1 MEKESKRGLSA
12 SFKVGAIALA
22 FLIVGYQSSLFIHKA
37 ALLRIAANRDHPD
50 TVFVADKALVERIVG
65 RGGSGDDSRIGSWGD
80 SRDYTE
86 GVSDS
91 RSGSR
96 GKGDS
101 RRQYGSY
108 DHSRARGSNSG
119 SGNDGSI
126 SNLGNDGPISDPRN
140 DGPISD
146 GKGGTVVIGRSGSH
160 SDLARKAYDASPSR
174 RVESFRFNPN
184 TATLEDFQRLG
195 FTERQAQSIINYRE
209 KGGLFRRKSDFA
221 KSYVVADSVFERLE
235 PFIDIP
241 LLDINAADSAAFD
254 ALPGIGPYFAAK
266 MVSHRAE
273 LGGYSYPEQLM
284 DIYRFD
290 QEKFD
295 ALADLIMVGPS
306 DSLSLWALDEAAL
319 ARHPYIDKRA
329 AHGIVLFRNNNSR
342 SSLTV
347 DALIAAGILS
357 PAEGSKLA
365 RCRIAKP

>member
-1 MEKESKRGLSA
+1 MEKENKRGLSA

-50 TVFVADKALVERIVG
+50 TVFVADEALVERIFGMVP
-65 RGGSGDDSRIGSWGD
+65 GSPSDGD
-80 SRDYTE
+80 SGYRN
-86 GVSDS
+86 
-91 RSGSR
+91 GSR
-96 GKGDS
+96 GSGGS
-101 RRQYGSY
+101 RKQNGSY

-126 SNLGNDGPISDPRN
+126 SNPRN

-146 GKGGTVVIGRSGSH
+146 GKGGSVVIGRSGSH

-184 TATLEDFQRLG
+184 TATMDDFQRLG
-195 FTERQAQSIINYRE
+195 FTERQAQSIMNYRE
-209 KGGLFRRKSDFA
+209 KGGQFRRKSDFA

-266 MVSHRAE
+266 MVSHRAD

-295 ALADLIMVGPS
+295 ALADLIVVGPS
-306 DSLSLWALDEAAL
+306 DSLSLWTLDEAAL

-329 AHGIVLFRNNNSR
+329 AHGIVLFRNNNSN

-357 PAEGSKLA
+357 PIEGSKLA

>member
-1 MEKESKRGLSA
+1 M
-12 SFKVGAIALA
+12 
-22 FLIVGYQSSLFIHKA
+22 
-37 ALLRIAANRDHPD
+37 D
-50 TVFVADKALVERIVG
+50 
-65 RGGSGDDSRIGSWGD
+65 
-80 SRDYTE
+80 
-86 GVSDS
+86 
-91 RSGSR
+91 
-96 GKGDS
+96 
-101 RRQYGSY
+101 
-108 DHSRARGSNSG
+108 
-119 SGNDGSI
+119 
-126 SNLGNDGPISDPRN
+126 
-140 DGPISD
+140 
-146 GKGGTVVIGRSGSH
+146 
-160 SDLARKAYDASPSR
+160 
-174 RVESFRFNPN
+174 
-184 TATLEDFQRLG
+184 DFQRLG
-195 FTERQAQSIINYRE
+195 FTERQAQSIINYRK

-295 ALADLIMVGPS
+295 ALADLIVVGPS
-306 DSLSLWALDEAAL
+306 DSLSLWTLDEAAL

-347 DALIAAGILS
+347 DALIAADT
-357 PAEGSKLA
+357 ADKLKK
-365 RCRIAKP
+365 RINGRRLGGLPTEKEEEMLKELREIAASRGHAIE

>member
-1 MEKESKRGLSA
+1 MEKENKRGLSA

-50 TVFVADKALVERIVG
+50 TVFVADEALVERIFGMVP
-65 RGGSGDDSRIGSWGD
+65 GSPSDGD
-80 SRDYTE
+80 SGYRN
-86 GVSDS
+86 
-91 RSGSR
+91 GSR
-96 GKGDS
+96 GSGGS
-101 RRQYGSY
+101 RKQNGSY

-126 SNLGNDGPISDPRN
+126 SNPRN

-146 GKGGTVVIGRSGSH
+146 GKGGSVVIGRSGSH

-195 FTERQAQSIINYRE
+195 FTERQAQSIMNYRE
-209 KGGLFRRKSDFA
+209 KGGQFRRKSDFA

-295 ALADLIMVGPS
+295 ALADLIVVGPS
-306 DSLSLWALDEAAL
+306 DSLSLWTLDEAAL
-319 ARHPYIDKRA
+319 AKHPYIDKRA
-329 AHGIVLFRNNNSR
+329 AHGIVLFRNNNSN

-357 PAEGSKLA
+357 PIEGSKLA

>member
-1 MEKESKRGLSA
+1 MEKENKRGLSA

-50 TVFVADKALVERIVG
+50 TVFVADEALVERIVG
-65 RGGSGDDSRIGSWGD
+65 MVPGSPSDGD
-80 SRDYTE
+80 SGYRN
-86 GVSDS
+86 
-91 RSGSR
+91 GSR
-96 GKGDS
+96 GSGGS
-101 RRQYGSY
+101 RKQNGSY

-126 SNLGNDGPISDPRN
+126 SNPRN

-146 GKGGTVVIGRSGSH
+146 GKGGSVVIGRSGSH

-184 TATLEDFQRLG
+184 TATMDDFQRLG
-195 FTERQAQSIINYRE
+195 FTERQAQSIMNYRE
-209 KGGLFRRKSDFA
+209 KGGQFRRKSDFA

-266 MVSHRAE
+266 MVSHRAD

-295 ALADLIMVGPS
+295 ALADLIVVGPS
-306 DSLSLWALDEAAL
+306 DSLSLWTLDEAAL

-357 PAEGSKLA
+357 PTDGAKLS

>member
-1 MEKESKRGLSA
+1 MEKENKRGLSA

-37 ALLRIAANRDHPD
+37 AMLQIAANRDRPD
-50 TVFVADKALVERIVG
+50 TVFVADEALVERIVG
-65 RGGSGDDSRIGSWGD
+65 RVSGSPSDGD
-80 SRDYTE
+80 SGYRN
-86 GVSDS
+86 
-91 RSGSR
+91 GSR
-96 GKGDS
+96 GSGGT
-101 RRQYGSY
+101 RRQNGSY

-119 SGNDGSI
+119 AGNDGSI
-126 SNLGNDGPISDPRN
+126 S
-140 DGPISD
+140 D
-146 GKGGTVVIGRSGSH
+146 GKGGSVVIGRSGSH

-195 FTERQAQSIINYRE
+195 FTERQAQSIMNYRE
-209 KGGLFRRKSDFA
+209 KGGQFRRKSDFA

-295 ALADLIMVGPS
+295 ALADLIAVGPS
-306 DSLSLWALDEAAL
+306 DSLALWTLDEAAL

-342 SSLTV
+342 LSLSV
-347 DALIAAGILS
+347 DALVAAGILS
-357 PAEGSKLA
+357 PTEGSKLA

>member
-1 MEKESKRGLSA
+1 MEKENKRGLSA

-37 ALLRIAANRDHPD
+37 AMLRIAANRDQPD
-50 TVFVADKALVERIVG
+50 TVFVADEALVERIVG
-65 RGGSGDDSRIGSWGD
+65 SSAGSLSGGLSDGD
-80 SRDYTE
+80 SGYRK
-86 GVSDS
+86 
-91 RSGSR
+91 GSR
-96 GKGDS
+96 GSGGT
-101 RRQYGSY
+101 RRQNGSY

-126 SNLGNDGPISDPRN
+126 SNPENDGS
-140 DGPISD
+140 ISD

-160 SDLARKAYDASPSR
+160 SDLARKAYDASPTR

-184 TATLEDFQRLG
+184 TATLDDFQRLG
-195 FTERQAQSIINYRE
+195 FTERQAQSILNYRE
-209 KGGLFRRKSDFA
+209 KGGRFRRKSDFA
-221 KSYVVADSVFERLE
+221 KSYVVADSVFKRLE

-241 LLDINAADSAAFD
+241 LLDINAADSAAFE

-295 ALADLIMVGPS
+295 ALADLIVVGPS
-306 DSLSLWALDEAAL
+306 DSLALWTLDETAL

-342 SSLTV
+342 PSLSV

-357 PAEGSKLA
+357 PANGSKLA
-365 RCRIAKP
+365 RCRILKP

>member
-1 MEKESKRGLSA
+1 MEKENKRGLSA

-50 TVFVADKALVERIVG
+50 TVFVADEALVERIFGMVP
-65 RGGSGDDSRIGSWGD
+65 GSPSDGD
-80 SRDYTE
+80 SGYRN
-86 GVSDS
+86 
-91 RSGSR
+91 GSR
-96 GKGDS
+96 GSGGS
-101 RRQYGSY
+101 RKQNGSY

-126 SNLGNDGPISDPRN
+126 SNPRN

-146 GKGGTVVIGRSGSH
+146 GKGGSVVIGRSGSH

-184 TATLEDFQRLG
+184 TATMDDFQRLG
-195 FTERQAQSIINYRE
+195 FTERQAQSIMNYRE
-209 KGGLFRRKSDFA
+209 KGGQFRRKSDFA

-306 DSLSLWALDEAAL
+306 DSLALWTLDEAAL
-319 ARHPYIDKRA
+319 AKHPYIDKRA
-329 AHGIVLFRNNNSR
+329 AHGIVLFRNNNSN

-357 PAEGSKLA
+357 PTDGAKLS

>member
-37 ALLRIAANRDHPD
+37 AMLRIAANRDHPD
-50 TVFVADKALVERIVG
+50 TVFVADEALVERIVG
-65 RGGSGDDSRIGSWGD
+65 GLAGDRSRAGLSSGGYGDISPGISGSSSSGGGTVLKDGSWGN
-80 SRDYTE
+80 
-86 GVSDS
+86 
-91 RSGSR
+91 
-96 GKGDS
+96 
-101 RRQYGSY
+101 
-108 DHSRARGSNSG
+108 GSNQRRRSSTIHSESGGPHFG
-119 SGNDGSI
+119 SGAGGYS
-126 SNLGNDGPISDPRN
+126 SV
-140 DGPISD
+140 

-160 SDLARKAYDASPSR
+160 DDVARRAYDKSPAR

-184 TATLEDFQRLG
+184 TATLDDFQRLG
-195 FTERQAQSIINYRE
+195 FTERQAQSILNYRE
-209 KGGLFRRKSDFA
+209 KGGRFRRKSDFA

-295 ALADLIMVGPS
+295 ALADLIAVGPS
-306 DSLSLWALDEAAL
+306 DSLALWTLDETAL

-329 AHGIVLFRNNNSR
+329 AHDIVLFRNNNSR
-342 SSLTV
+342 PSLSV
-347 DALIAAGILS
+347 DALVAAGILS
-357 PAEGSKLA
+357 PANGSKLA
-365 RCRIAKP
+365 RCRISKP

>member
-1 MEKESKRGLSA
+1 MEKENKRGLSA

-50 TVFVADKALVERIVG
+50 TVFVADEALVERIVG
-65 RGGSGDDSRIGSWGD
+65 RGSGSPSDGD
-80 SRDYTE
+80 SGYRN
-86 GVSDS
+86 
-91 RSGSR
+91 GSR
-96 GKGDS
+96 GSGGS
-101 RRQYGSY
+101 RRQNGSY

-126 SNLGNDGPISDPRN
+126 SNPRN

-146 GKGGTVVIGRSGSH
+146 GKGGSVVIGRSGSH

-184 TATLEDFQRLG
+184 TATMDDFQRLG
-195 FTERQAQSIINYRE
+195 FTERQAQSIMNYRE
-209 KGGLFRRKSDFA
+209 KGGQFRRKSDFA

-266 MVSHRAE
+266 MVSHRAD

-295 ALADLIMVGPS
+295 ALADLIVVGPS
-306 DSLSLWALDEAAL
+306 DSLSLWTLDEAAL
-319 ARHPYIDKRA
+319 AKHPYIDKRA
-329 AHGIVLFRNNNSR
+329 AHGIVLFRNNNSN

-357 PAEGSKLA
+357 PIEGSKLA

>member
-50 TVFVADKALVERIVG
+50 TVFVADEALVERIVG
-65 RGGSGDDSRIGSWGD
+65 RGSGSPSDGD
-80 SRDYTE
+80 SGYRN
-86 GVSDS
+86 
-91 RSGSR
+91 GSR
-96 GKGDS
+96 GSGGS
-101 RRQYGSY
+101 RKQNGSY

-126 SNLGNDGPISDPRN
+126 SNPRN

-146 GKGGTVVIGRSGSH
+146 GKGGSVVIGRSGSH
-160 SDLARKAYDASPSR
+160 SDLARKAYDASLSR

-184 TATLEDFQRLG
+184 TATMDDFQRLG
-195 FTERQAQSIINYRE
+195 FTERQAQSIMNYRE
-209 KGGLFRRKSDFA
+209 KGGQFRRKGDFA

-306 DSLSLWALDEAAL
+306 DSLALWTLDEAAL
-319 ARHPYIDKRA
+319 AKHPYIDKRA
-329 AHGIVLFRNNNSR
+329 AHGIVLFRNNNSN

-357 PAEGSKLA
+357 PTDGAKLS

>member
-1 MEKESKRGLSA
+1 MEKENKRGLSA

-37 ALLRIAANRDHPD
+37 AMLQIAANRDHPD
-50 TVFVADKALVERIVG
+50 TVFVADEALVERIVG
-65 RGGSGDDSRIGSWGD
+65 RGGSGGKSRSGSGD
-80 SRDYTE
+80 YAE
-86 GVSDS
+86 GVTDS
-91 RSGSR
+91 KSGSR
-96 GKGDS
+96 GKG
-101 RRQYGSY
+101 GSE
-108 DHSRARGSNSG
+108 S
-119 SGNDGSI
+119 
-126 SNLGNDGPISDPRN
+126 
-140 DGPISD
+140 
-146 GKGGTVVIGRSGSH
+146 VVIGRSGSH

-174 RVESFRFNPN
+174 RVETFRFNPN

-295 ALADLIMVGPS
+295 ALSDLIMVGPS
-306 DSLSLWALDEAAL
+306 DSLALWSLDEKAL
-319 ARHPYIDKRA
+319 AKHPYIDKRA

-357 PAEGSKLA
+357 PADGAKLS

>member
-1 MEKESKRGLSA
+1 MEKENKRGLSA

-22 FLIVGYQSSLFIHKA
+22 YLIVGYQSSLFIHKA
-37 ALLRIAANRDHPD
+37 AMLQIAANRDRPD
-50 TVFVADKALVERIVG
+50 TVFVADEALVERIVG
-65 RGGSGDDSRIGSWGD
+65 RGSGSPSDGD
-80 SRDYTE
+80 SGYRN
-86 GVSDS
+86 GS
-91 RSGSR
+91 RSSGGSR
-96 GKGDS
+96 
-101 RRQYGSY
+101 RHNGSY

-119 SGNDGSI
+119 SGNDESI
-126 SNLGNDGPISDPRN
+126 SNPRN

-146 GKGGTVVIGRSGSH
+146 GKGGSVVIGRSGSH

-184 TATLEDFQRLG
+184 TATMDDFQRLG
-195 FTERQAQSIINYRE
+195 FTERQAQSIMNYRE
-209 KGGLFRRKSDFA
+209 KGGQFRRKSDFA

-295 ALADLIMVGPS
+295 ALADLIVVGPS
-306 DSLSLWALDEAAL
+306 DSLSLWTLDEAAL
-319 ARHPYIDKRA
+319 AKHPYIDKRA
-329 AHGIVLFRNNNSR
+329 AHGIVLFRNNNSN

-357 PAEGSKLA
+357 PADGAKLS

>member
-50 TVFVADKALVERIVG
+50 TVFVADEALVERIVG
-65 RGGSGDDSRIGSWGD
+65 MVPGSPSDGD
-80 SRDYTE
+80 SGYRN
-86 GVSDS
+86 
-91 RSGSR
+91 GSR
-96 GKGDS
+96 GSGGS
-101 RRQYGSY
+101 RKQNGSY

-126 SNLGNDGPISDPRN
+126 SNPRN

-146 GKGGTVVIGRSGSH
+146 GKGGSVVIGRSGSH

-195 FTERQAQSIINYRE
+195 FTERQAQSIMNYRE
-209 KGGLFRRKSDFA
+209 KGGQFRRKSDFA

-295 ALADLIMVGPS
+295 ALADLIVVGPS
-306 DSLSLWALDEAAL
+306 DSLSLWTLDEAAL
-319 ARHPYIDKRA
+319 AKHPYIDKRA
-329 AHGIVLFRNNNSR
+329 AHGIVLFRNNNSN

-357 PAEGSKLA
+357 PIEGSKLA

>member
-1 MEKESKRGLSA
+1 MEKENKRGLPA
-12 SFKVGAIALA
+12 SFKIGAIALV

-37 ALLRIAANRDHPD
+37 ALLQIAANRDHPD
-50 TVFVADKALVERIVG
+50 TVFVADEALVERIVG
-65 RGGSGDDSRIGSWGD
+65 RVSGSPSDGD
-80 SRDYTE
+80 SGYRN
-86 GVSDS
+86 
-91 RSGSR
+91 GSR
-96 GKGDS
+96 GSGGT
-101 RRQYGSY
+101 RRQNGSY

-119 SGNDGSI
+119 AGNDGSI
-126 SNLGNDGPISDPRN
+126 SDLRN
-140 DGPISD
+140 DGSISD
-146 GKGGTVVIGRSGSH
+146 GKGGSVVIGRSGSH

-184 TATLEDFQRLG
+184 TATMGDFQRLG
-195 FTERQAQSIINYRE
+195 FTERQAQSILNYRE
-209 KGGLFRRKSDFA
+209 KGGRFRRKSDFA

-295 ALADLIMVGPS
+295 ALADLIVVGPS
-306 DSLSLWALDEAAL
+306 DSLSLWTLDEAAL

-342 SSLTV
+342 PSLTV

-357 PAEGSKLA
+357 PADGSKLA
-365 RCRIAKP
+365 RCRISKP

>member
-50 TVFVADKALVERIVG
+50 TVFVADEALVERIVG
-65 RGGSGDDSRIGSWGD
+65 GSTESLSGGLSDGD
-80 SRDYTE
+80 SGYRN
-86 GVSDS
+86 
-91 RSGSR
+91 GSR
-96 GKGDS
+96 GSGGT
-101 RRQYGSY
+101 RRQNGSY
-108 DHSRARGSNSG
+108 DHSRTRGSDSGPGNDGFYSNSG
-119 SGNDGSI
+119 TGGSI
-126 SNLGNDGPISDPRN
+126 SDK
-140 DGPISD
+140 
-146 GKGGTVVIGRSGSH
+146 KGGTVVIGRSGSH
-160 SDLARKAYDASPSR
+160 SDMARKAYDASPTR

-184 TATLEDFQRLG
+184 TATIDDFQRLG
-195 FTERQAQSIINYRE
+195 FTERQAQSILNYRE
-209 KGGLFRRKSDFA
+209 KGGQFRRKSDFA

-295 ALADLIMVGPS
+295 ALADLIAVGPS
-306 DSLSLWALDEAAL
+306 DSLALWTLDETAL

-329 AHGIVLFRNNNSR
+329 AHDIVLFRNNNSR
-342 SSLTV
+342 PSLTV

-357 PAEGSKLA
+357 PADGAKLS
-365 RCRIAKP
+365 RCRISKP

>member
-1 MEKESKRGLSA
+1 MEKENKRGLSA

-50 TVFVADKALVERIVG
+50 TVFVADEALVERIFGMVP
-65 RGGSGDDSRIGSWGD
+65 GSPSDGD
-80 SRDYTE
+80 SGYRN
-86 GVSDS
+86 
-91 RSGSR
+91 GSR
-96 GKGDS
+96 GSGGS
-101 RRQYGSY
+101 RKQNGSY

-126 SNLGNDGPISDPRN
+126 SNPRN

-146 GKGGTVVIGRSGSH
+146 GKGGSVVIGRSGSH

-184 TATLEDFQRLG
+184 TATMDDFQRLG
-195 FTERQAQSIINYRE
+195 FTERQAQSIMNYRE
-209 KGGLFRRKSDFA
+209 KGGQFRRKSDFA

-295 ALADLIMVGPS
+295 ALADLIVVGPS
-306 DSLSLWALDEAAL
+306 DSLSLWTLDEAAL
-319 ARHPYIDKRA
+319 AKHPYIDKRA
-329 AHGIVLFRNNNSR
+329 AHGIVLFRNNNSN

-357 PAEGSKLA
+357 PTDGAKLS

>member
-1 MEKESKRGLSA
+1 MEKENKRGLSA

-50 TVFVADKALVERIVG
+50 TVFVADEALVERIVG
-65 RGGSGDDSRIGSWGD
+65 RGSGSPSDGD
-80 SRDYTE
+80 SGYRN
-86 GVSDS
+86 
-91 RSGSR
+91 GSR
-96 GKGDS
+96 GSGGS
-101 RRQYGSY
+101 RKQNGSY

-126 SNLGNDGPISDPRN
+126 SNPRN

-146 GKGGTVVIGRSGSH
+146 GKGGSVVIGRSGSH

-184 TATLEDFQRLG
+184 TATMDDFQRLG
-195 FTERQAQSIINYRE
+195 FTERQAQSIMNYRE
-209 KGGLFRRKSDFA
+209 KGGQFRRKSDFA

-306 DSLSLWALDEAAL
+306 DSLALWTLDEAAL
-319 ARHPYIDKRA
+319 AKHPYIDKRA
-329 AHGIVLFRNNNSR
+329 AHGIVLFRNNNSN

-357 PAEGSKLA
+357 PTDGAKLS

>member
-1 MEKESKRGLSA
+1 MEKENKRGLSA

-65 RGGSGDDSRIGSWGD
+65 RVSGSPSDGD
-80 SRDYTE
+80 SGYRN
-86 GVSDS
+86 
-91 RSGSR
+91 GSR
-96 GKGDS
+96 GSGGT
-101 RRQYGSY
+101 RRQNGSY

-119 SGNDGSI
+119 AGNDGSI
-126 SNLGNDGPISDPRN
+126 SDLRN
-140 DGPISD
+140 DGSISD
-146 GKGGTVVIGRSGSH
+146 GKGGSVVIGRSGSH

-174 RVESFRFNPN
+174 RVETFRFNPN
-184 TATLEDFQRLG
+184 TATMDDFQRLG

-295 ALADLIMVGPS
+295 ALSDLIMVGPS
-306 DSLSLWALDEAAL
+306 DSLALWSLDEKAL
-319 ARHPYIDKRA
+319 AKHPYIDKRA
-329 AHGIVLFRNNNSR
+329 AHGIVLFRNNNSN

-357 PAEGSKLA
+357 PTEGSKLA

>member
-1 MEKESKRGLSA
+1 MEKESKRGPSA

-50 TVFVADKALVERIVG
+50 TVFVADEDLVERIAGRVG
-65 RGGSGDDSRIGSWGD
+65 
-80 SRDYTE
+80 
-86 GVSDS
+86 SDS
-91 RSGSR
+91 GR
-96 GKGDS
+96 KD
-101 RRQYGSY
+101 
-108 DHSRARGSNSG
+108 
-119 SGNDGSI
+119 
-126 SNLGNDGPISDPRN
+126 
-140 DGPISD
+140 
-146 GKGGTVVIGRSGSH
+146 GTVVIGRSGSH
-160 SDLARKAYDASPSR
+160 SDLARKAYDAFPTR

-184 TATLEDFQRLG
+184 TATIDDFQRLG
-195 FTERQAQSIINYRE
+195 FTERQAQSILNYRE
-209 KGGLFRRKSDFA
+209 KGGRFRRKSDFA
-221 KSYVVADSVFERLE
+221 KSYVVADSVFKRLE

-241 LLDINAADSAAFD
+241 LLDINAADSAAFE
-254 ALPGIGPYFAAK
+254 ALPGVGPYFAAK

-295 ALADLIMVGPS
+295 ALADLIAVGPS
-306 DSLSLWALDEAAL
+306 DSLALWTLDETAL

-329 AHGIVLFRNNNSR
+329 AHDIVLFRKNNSR

-357 PAEGSKLA
+357 PANGSKLA
-365 RCRIAKP
+365 RCRISNP

>member
-1 MEKESKRGLSA
+1 MEKENKRGLSA

-50 TVFVADKALVERIVG
+50 TVFVADEALVERIVG
-65 RGGSGDDSRIGSWGD
+65 RSSGSPSDGD
-80 SRDYTE
+80 SGYRN
-86 GVSDS
+86 
-91 RSGSR
+91 GSR
-96 GKGDS
+96 GSGGS
-101 RRQYGSY
+101 RRQNGSY

-126 SNLGNDGPISDPRN
+126 SNPRN

-146 GKGGTVVIGRSGSH
+146 GKGGSVVIGRSGSH

-184 TATLEDFQRLG
+184 TATMDDFQRLG
-195 FTERQAQSIINYRE
+195 FTERQAQSIMNYRE
-209 KGGLFRRKSDFA
+209 KGGQFRRKSDFA

-306 DSLSLWALDEAAL
+306 DSLALWSLDENAL
-319 ARHPYIDKRA
+319 AKHPYIDKRA
-329 AHGIVLFRNNNSR
+329 AHGIVLFRNNNSN

-357 PAEGSKLA
+357 PADGAKLS

>member
-1 MEKESKRGLSA
+1 MEKENKRGLSA

-37 ALLRIAANRDHPD
+37 AMLQIAANRDRPD
-50 TVFVADKALVERIVG
+50 TVFVADEALVERIVG
-65 RGGSGDDSRIGSWGD
+65 RGSGSPSDGD
-80 SRDYTE
+80 SGYRN
-86 GVSDS
+86 
-91 RSGSR
+91 GSR
-96 GKGDS
+96 GSGGS
-101 RRQYGSY
+101 RKQNGSY

-126 SNLGNDGPISDPRN
+126 SNPRN

-146 GKGGTVVIGRSGSH
+146 GKGGSVVIGRSGSH

-184 TATLEDFQRLG
+184 TATMDDFQRLG
-195 FTERQAQSIINYRE
+195 FTERQAQSIMNYRE
-209 KGGLFRRKSDFA
+209 KGGQFRRKSDFA

-306 DSLSLWALDEAAL
+306 DSLALWTLDEAAL
-319 ARHPYIDKRA
+319 AKHPYIDKRA
-329 AHGIVLFRNNNSR
+329 AHGIVLFRNNNSN

-357 PAEGSKLA
+357 PTEGSKLA

>member
-50 TVFVADKALVERIVG
+50 TVFVADEALVERIVG
-65 RGGSGDDSRIGSWGD
+65 RGSGSPSDGDSGYRNVSRGSGG
-80 SRDYTE
+80 
-86 GVSDS
+86 
-91 RSGSR
+91 
-96 GKGDS
+96 S
-101 RRQYGSY
+101 RRQNGSY

-126 SNLGNDGPISDPRN
+126 SNPRN
-140 DGPISD
+140 DVPISD
-146 GKGGTVVIGRSGSH
+146 GKGGSVVIGRSGSH

-195 FTERQAQSIINYRE
+195 FTERQAQSIMNYRE
-209 KGGLFRRKSDFA
+209 KGGQFRRKSDFA

-306 DSLSLWALDEAAL
+306 DSLALWTLDEAAL
-319 ARHPYIDKRA
+319 AKHPYIDKRA
-329 AHGIVLFRNNNSR
+329 AHGIVLFRNNNSN

-357 PAEGSKLA
+357 PTDGAKLS

>member
-50 TVFVADKALVERIVG
+50 TVFVADEALVERIVG
-65 RGGSGDDSRIGSWGD
+65 RGSGSPSDGD
-80 SRDYTE
+80 SGYRN
-86 GVSDS
+86 
-91 RSGSR
+91 GSR
-96 GKGDS
+96 GSGGS
-101 RRQYGSY
+101 RRQNGSY

-126 SNLGNDGPISDPRN
+126 SNPRN

-146 GKGGTVVIGRSGSH
+146 GKGGSVVIGRSGSH

-195 FTERQAQSIINYRE
+195 FTERQAQSIMNYRE
-209 KGGLFRRKSDFA
+209 KGGQFRRKSDFA

-306 DSLSLWALDEAAL
+306 DSLALWTLDEAAL
-319 ARHPYIDKRA
+319 AKHPYIDKRA
-329 AHGIVLFRNNNSR
+329 AHGIVLFRNNNSN

-357 PAEGSKLA
+357 PIEGSKLA

>member
-1 MEKESKRGLSA
+1 MEKENKSGLSA

-37 ALLRIAANRDHPD
+37 AMLQIAANRDHPD
-50 TVFVADKALVERIVG
+50 TVFVADEALVERIVG
-65 RGGSGDDSRIGSWGD
+65 RGSGSPSDGD
-80 SRDYTE
+80 SGYRN
-86 GVSDS
+86 
-91 RSGSR
+91 GSR
-96 GKGDS
+96 GSGGS
-101 RRQYGSY
+101 RRQNGSY

-119 SGNDGSI
+119 AGNDGSI
-126 SNLGNDGPISDPRN
+126 S
-140 DGPISD
+140 D
-146 GKGGTVVIGRSGSH
+146 GKGGSVVIGRSGSH

-174 RVESFRFNPN
+174 RVETFRFNPN
-184 TATLEDFQRLG
+184 TATMGDFQRLG
-195 FTERQAQSIINYRE
+195 FTERQAQSILNYRE
-209 KGGLFRRKSDFA
+209 KGGRFRRKSDFA

-254 ALPGIGPYFAAK
+254 TLPGIGPYFAAK

-295 ALADLIMVGPS
+295 ALSDLIMVGPS
-306 DSLSLWALDEAAL
+306 DSLALWSLDEKAL
-319 ARHPYIDKRA
+319 AKHPYIDKRA
-329 AHGIVLFRNNNSR
+329 AHGIVLFRNNNSH

-357 PAEGSKLA
+357 PTDGAKLS

>member
-1 MEKESKRGLSA
+1 MEKENKRGLSA

-50 TVFVADKALVERIVG
+50 TVFVADEALVERIFGMVP
-65 RGGSGDDSRIGSWGD
+65 GSPSDGD
-80 SRDYTE
+80 SGYRN
-86 GVSDS
+86 
-91 RSGSR
+91 GSR
-96 GKGDS
+96 GSGGS
-101 RRQYGSY
+101 RKQNGSY

-126 SNLGNDGPISDPRN
+126 SNPRN

-146 GKGGTVVIGRSGSH
+146 GKGGSVVIGRSGSH

-184 TATLEDFQRLG
+184 TATMDDFQRLG
-195 FTERQAQSIINYRE
+195 FTERQAQSIMNYRE
-209 KGGLFRRKSDFA
+209 KGGQFRRKSDFA

-266 MVSHRAE
+266 MASHRAE

-306 DSLSLWALDEAAL
+306 DSLALWTLDEAAL
-319 ARHPYIDKRA
+319 AKHPYIDKRA
-329 AHGIVLFRNNNSR
+329 AHGIVLFRNNNSN

-357 PAEGSKLA
+357 PTDGAKLS